1 MADLHTCTVA
11 ELKATLTAAEVV
23 ALPKAVVAAGAESE
37 EAWLQDKL
45 LRACDRVV
53 AAVGACER
61 NPRIKPGVFKVPGGL
76 VHTTLVLARHAVI
89 ASLPG
94 MSETLE
100 GSSRAAEYSTAVQ
113 DLARVASCELF
124 VADYAGSEDPDVEG
138 GEGGMLLLHGEKP
151 FNWVGIW

>member
-1 MADLHTCTVA
+1 MADLHTCTID
-11 ELKATLTAAEVV
+11 ELKAMLTAEEVDAV
-23 ALPKAVVAAGAESE
+23 PRAVVEIGEKSE
-37 EAWLQDKL
+37 EEWLQEKL
-45 LRACDRVV
+45 LHACNRVV

-61 NPRIKPGVFKVPGGL
+61 NPRIKAGVFKVPAGL

-138 GEGGMLLLHGEKP
+138 GEGGMLLIHGEKP
-151 FNWVGIW
+151 FEWKGLW